1 MSNERALTPSAK
13 RDFSAAVDEVGA
25 ARHFARSVAEDWGI
39 SADEVVLVVGEL
51 AANSH
56 RHAQTDFSVSIGYSD
71 ETVLVEVA
79 DASPDVPSVV
89 VPSPDSRSGRGLVI
103 VDRIARSWGTR
114 PMSGGGKTVWV
125 ELDANG

>member
-1 MSNERALTPSAK
+1 MSSESAVITFAK
-13 RDFSAAVDEVGA
+13 RDFSAALDEVGA
-25 ARHFARSVAEDWGI
+25 ARHFARAVAEDWGI
-39 SADEVVLVVGEL
+39 PADEVVLVVGEL

-56 RHAQTDFSVSIGYSD
+56 RHAQTEFSVSIGYSD

-79 DASPDVPSVV
+79 DASPDFPNVV
-89 VPSPDSRSGRGLVI
+89 VPPQNARSGRGLVI

-114 PMSGGGKTVWV
+114 PRFGGGKTVWV